1 MTRIA
6 VTTEEELIDA
16 VRAARASART
26 LEIVGAGTKRNY
38 GRPLETADVLDLSGF
53 SGIAMY
59 EPEELVMTARAGT
72 PLTEIEAAL
81 APKYQRLGFDPADW
95 GPLFG
100 TPANAATIAGA
111 LSADISGSARMRFGA
126 ARDHL
131 LGFRAVSGFGEAYK
145 AGGRVVKNVT
155 GFDLPKL
162 MCGAMGTLGPMSE
175 VTLRLVPR
183 APLVASLAA
192 KDMTPEQGLALIRR
206 VWASPLEATG
216 LAFVPAVAASSFEAL
231 GAIGAGAALMR
242 VEGTPAALKEKV
254 SSLRSMIER
263 HEIAEIAD
271 DDAVFARI
279 GSGAAFAGHDADV
292 WRMAVPPASSVAVAD
307 ALTGTLWFA
316 DWAGSLF
323 WIGVSETNEAAV
335 AKLRHIAWRAGGH
348 TTLMRANPAAR
359 ATLAVFPPEDEAH
372 AQLTRSVKAAFDP
385 LGLFN
390 PGRMFEGV

>member
-6 VTTEEELIDA
+6 VATEEELIGA

-26 LEIVGAGTKRNY
+26 LEIVSAGSKRGY
-38 GRPLETADVLDLSGF
+38 GRPLETADVLDLSGY

-72 PLTEIEAAL
+72 PLAEIEAAL
-81 APKYQRLGFDPADW
+81 APRHQRLGFDPADW

-100 TPANAATIAGA
+100 ASAGSTTISGA
-111 LSADISGSARMRFGA
+111 LSADTSGSARVRFGA

-131 LGFRAVSGFGEAYK
+131 LGFRAVNGFGEAYK

-162 MCGAMGTLGPMSE
+162 MCGAMGMLGPMSE

-183 APLVASLAA
+183 APFATTVAA

-206 VWASPLEATG
+206 VWTNPLEATG
-216 LAFVPAVAASSFEAL
+216 LAFVPAVAAPSFAEL
-231 GAIGAGAALMR
+231 GPIGAGAALMR
-242 VEGTPAALKEKV
+242 VEGTAAVLKEKI
-254 SSLRSMIER
+254 SALRSMIER
-263 HEIAEIAD
+263 HETAEIAD
-271 DDAVFARI
+271 GDAVFARI
-279 GSGAAFAGHDADV
+279 GSGAAFVGHDADV
-292 WRMAVPPASSVAVAD
+292 WRMAVPPASSVAMAD

-316 DWAGSLF
+316 DWAGGLF
-323 WIGVSETNEAAV
+323 WIGVSETDDAV
-335 AKLRHIAWRAGGH
+335 AAKLRHIAWRAGGH
-348 TTLMRANPAAR
+348 ATLMRASAPAR
-359 ATLAVFPPEDEAH
+359 ASLAVFPPEDETR

-390 PGRMFEGV
+390 PGRMFESV